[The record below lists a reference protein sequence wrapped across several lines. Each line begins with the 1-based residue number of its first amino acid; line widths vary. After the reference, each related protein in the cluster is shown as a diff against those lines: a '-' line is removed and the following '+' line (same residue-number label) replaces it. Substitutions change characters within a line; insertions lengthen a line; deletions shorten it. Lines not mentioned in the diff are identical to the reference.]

1 MKKTLANKEVNKE
14 ANKEVRIE
22 GIIAMKKAD
31 LKKMSLN
38 ELSDILDFASDNLKD
53 IKDAKNKKALK
64 SRISWIDELIEAKE
78 DNKDIDTSQLAMNII
93 NETAVTTD
101 SKPGIKDQDK
111 EAKKKTDK
119 KTKKKDQDKE
129 AKKTDKKEVKKDFK
143 KDLARLT
150 YTQLYKDYVDHFKE
164 ITPEDLLKAYEDHK
178 TVYLRLEDDLLYKIA
193 YLNQDENTLVL
204 IQRTAVKGDKDVVSL
219 IFTGT
224 VNKMSK
230 GVVILRDEKFNSDV
244 YDILNVYVQE

>member
-14 ANKEVRIE
+14 VNKEAKINS
-22 GIIAMKKAD
+22 IIAMKKTD

-78 DNKDIDTSQLAMNII
+78 DNKDIDTSQLAMDII

-101 SKPGIKDQDK
+101 PKPGIKDQDK
-111 EAKKKTDK
+111 EAKKKTLK

-129 AKKTDKKEVKKDFK
+129 AKKTDKKEVRKDFK

-150 YTQLYKDYVDHFKE
+150 YTQLYKDYADHFKE
-164 ITPEDLLKAYEDHK
+164 IAPEDLLKAYEDK
-178 TVYLRLEDDLLYKIA
+178 TIFIRLEDDLLYKIA

-204 IQRTAVKGDKDVVSL
+204 IQRTTVKGSNDVISL

>member
-22 GIIAMKKAD
+22 NIIAMKKAD

-64 SRISWIDELIEAKE
+64 SRINWIDELIEAKE
-78 DNKDIDTSQLAMNII
+78 DNKDIDTSQLAMDII

-101 SKPGIKDQDK
+101 PKPGIKDQDK
-111 EAKKKTDK
+111 EAKKKTLK

-178 TVYLRLEDDLLYKIA
+178 TIFLRLEDDLLYKIA

-204 IQRTAVKGDKDVVSL
+204 IQRTTVKGDRDVVSL

-224 VNKMSK
+224 VNKMNK